1 LSRIIENPRELILN
15 KSKEILYTD
24 GYSALNMRNVAK
36 ACQIALG
43 TIYNYFPT
51 KKDLVMEMMIDYW
64 KKYFL
69 ILDSVKNSD
78 EDLYCKLGKIFNELS
93 DFIKTFKEVWL
104 KPELCDTPEFI
115 QSGLEKQY
123 LYMSELIKIVEDILS
138 SNAQY
143 TNSKL
148 AKKISSNEIASFIVV
163 NFISMVQMPFFKY
176 ESFEK
181 LLKEFLK

>member
-1 LSRIIENPRELILN
+1 MSRIIENPRELILN

>member
-1 LSRIIENPRELILN
+1 MSRIIDNPRELILS
-15 KSKEILYTD
+15 KSKEILYNE

-51 KKDLVMEMMIDYW
+51 KKELVMEMMIDYW

-69 ILDSVKNSD
+69 ILDSIKHSD
-78 EDLYCKLGKIFNELS
+78 GDLYYKLEKIFNELS
-93 DFIKTFKEVWL
+93 NFIKTFKEVWL
-104 KPELCDTPEFI
+104 KPELCDTSEFI

-123 LYMSELIKIVEDILS
+123 LYMSELIRIIENILS
-138 SNAQY
+138 SDTYY
-143 TNSKL
+143 TNSELNKRL
-148 AKKISSNEIASFIVV
+148 SSNEIASFIVV
-163 NFISMVQMPFFKY
+163 NFISMIQMPFFKY

-181 LLKEFLK
+181 LLKAFLK